1 MSLHPFLLD
10 SDIDL
15 IKAYR
20 SQTGFQHGFVVLCF
34 LPFSINDSTITEVTG
49 WKLHLDNPQGF
60 VPGVVAFDTDFLCW
74 EAVDGDDYNG
84 AKKWIPLLHEETKQF
99 YQVSGG
105 AE

>member
-15 IKAYR
+15 IKTYR
-20 SQTGFQHGFVVLCF
+20 SETGFHHGFVVVCF
-34 LPFSINDSTITEVTG
+34 LPVSFDDSPETQITG

-60 VPGVVAFDTDFLCW
+60 VPGVVAVDADFLCW
-74 EAVDGDDYNG
+74 EAFDGDDYNG
-84 AKKWIPLLHEETKQF
+84 AKKWIPIFHEETKQ

-105 AE
+105 GS